1 MNINQKKD
9 NIFSDIIFF
18 ILPVLV
24 IFAYVSPY
32 IILKEDSFVLIHDH
46 LDSNLLHFKI
56 LAGSDMIFSSRST
69 IVDQFMSVSRSSLGN
84 ELDFTLLLFFLFEP
98 FNAFVIDQILIRLIA
113 FLGMYLLLNR
123 YVFKSKEKPYLT
135 AIAVL
140 YSILPFYPLVGL
152 SVAGLPLIVY
162 VFLNL
167 RFGIDKRSDWIVLI
181 LFPFYSSFLFSIFFL
196 IILISFVWLLDVYN
210 KKVKKKFILA
220 LFILITLYLLANY
233 RYVDIFLL
241 GVNGDFVSHRTEF
254 FSTPYGLKR
263 SIGKSIYHFLF
274 GQYHASSLHTI
285 LIPFISIVFFIN
297 LFSKKKDHLILI
309 LSFLTGAISLWYGF
323 IGSEFLNPLISLL
336 FSKIPI
342 QLSRFY
348 ILGPLIWFTLFALTV
363 RYIITNYN
371 FKILRSIVWIMIGL
385 SFINMIYKS
394 DFINEYRKNN
404 ITYAQFYSK
413 NLFQNIEK
421 FINKDQSSYK
431 VVSIGIHPSIASYNG
446 FYTLDGYSTVYSLN
460 YKYQFREIIA
470 QELEKNQILKKYY
483 DRWGSRVYIFADQIG
498 INYLRKKNAVYPINI
513 NLNTSELYDMGGR
526 YIFSTYK
533 IKNYVEN
540 NLQLLKIF
548 SNEKSVWKIYLYKV
562 KS

>member
-1 MNINQKKD
+1 
-9 NIFSDIIFF
+9 
-18 ILPVLV
+18 
-24 IFAYVSPY
+24 
-32 IILKEDSFVLIHDH
+32 
-46 LDSNLLHFKI
+46 
-56 LAGSDMIFSSRST
+56 
-69 IVDQFMSVSRSSLGN
+69 
-84 ELDFTLLLFFLFEP
+84 
-98 FNAFVIDQILIRLIA
+98 
-113 FLGMYLLLNR
+113 
-123 YVFKSKEKPYLT
+123 
-135 AIAVL
+135 
-140 YSILPFYPLVGL
+140 
-152 SVAGLPLIVY
+152 
-162 VFLNL
+162 
-167 RFGIDKRSDWIVLI
+167 
-181 LFPFYSSFLFSIFFL
+181 
-196 IILISFVWLLDVYN
+196 
-210 KKVKKKFILA
+210 
-220 LFILITLYLLANY
+220 
-233 RYVDIFLL
+233 
-241 GVNGDFVSHRTEF
+241 
-254 FSTPYGLKR
+254 
-263 SIGKSIYHFLF
+263 
-274 GQYHASSLHTI
+274 
-285 LIPFISIVFFIN
+285 
-297 LFSKKKDHLILI
+297 
-309 LSFLTGAISLWYGF
+309 
-323 IGSEFLNPLISLL
+323 
-336 FSKIPI
+336 
-342 QLSRFY
+342 
-348 ILGPLIWFTLFALTV
+348 
-363 RYIITNYN
+363 
-371 FKILRSIVWIMIGL
+371 
-385 SFINMIYKS
+385 MIYKS